1 MTGTLSTVD
10 DSLDVKGRIHGSQW
24 RGNSGVL
31 LMNRYE
37 IQVLRRRSGGRDLWT
52 MAAARQCLTKA
63 WRVAELRHRLRGS
76 EV

>member
-1 MTGTLSTVD
+1 MLNDGYMEAN
-10 DSLDVKGRIHGSQW
+10 W

-37 IQVLRRRSGGRDLWT
+37 IQVLCRWSGGDLWT
-52 MAAARQCLTKA
+52 VAAARQCLTQA